1 MPFLNISLVS
11 ESFPFYRFGFHFI
24 FNDMLVVI
32 LMVKW
37 WFHKQMVFIIS
48 FLYVIII
55 ILILSCFIFLLYCS
69 HHKKHWFPIIHF
81 PFNVSLFTKKTKWFR
96 LKALWNYNG
105 RNKTRE
111 QSNWRAFHKTF
122 TFSPAD
128 NLTTQWAML
137 TQGCF
142 FCSSWLLA
150 TKKIRI
156 LTNSYWH
163 CHQLWLLTPGTNSGA
178 VEGAWSA

>member
-1 MPFLNISLVS
+1 MTFITIVIVFLSFLSPQIRFIKKAHSSCQHGNRLWYWKYSQVPTKNKNCWNWRKFLIPVKMPFLNISLVS

-24 FNDMLVVI
+24 FNGMLVVI

-81 PFNVSLFTKKTKWFR
+81 PFNVSLFTQK
-96 LKALWNYNG
+96 
-105 RNKTRE
+105 NKMIPNK
-111 QSNWRAFHKTF
+111 SSVK
-122 TFSPAD
+122 
-128 NLTTQWAML
+128 LQWP
-137 TQGCF
+137 
-142 FCSSWLLA
+142 
-150 TKKIRI
+150 K
-156 LTNSYWH
+156 
-163 CHQLWLLTPGTNSGA
+163 
-178 VEGAWSA
+178 